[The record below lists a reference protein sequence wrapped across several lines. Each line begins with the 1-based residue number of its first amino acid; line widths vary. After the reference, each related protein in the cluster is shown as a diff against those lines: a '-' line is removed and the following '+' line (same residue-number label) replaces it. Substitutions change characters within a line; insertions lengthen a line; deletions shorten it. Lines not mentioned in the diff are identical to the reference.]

1 MDDPI
6 GVETG
11 KEDLGPMTYILF
23 EVRLKRLSLRNIH
36 NPSRGYSR
44 PDDRT
49 IRLKVRWDKTVLIT
63 PIMGLFHTALALF
76 S

>member
-11 KEDLGPMTYILF
+11 KEDLGPMTCISF
-23 EVRLKRLSLRNIH
+23 KVRLKRLSLRNIH

-44 PDDRT
+44 GRSDDSIESKMRQNSAST
-49 IRLKVRWDKTVLIT
+49 YYGSASYSS
-63 PIMGLFHTALALF
+63 PALF